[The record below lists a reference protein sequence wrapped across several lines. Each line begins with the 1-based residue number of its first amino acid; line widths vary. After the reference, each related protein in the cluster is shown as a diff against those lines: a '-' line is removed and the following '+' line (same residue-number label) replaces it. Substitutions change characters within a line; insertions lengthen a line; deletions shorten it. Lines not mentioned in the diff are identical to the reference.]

1 MKQGHAS
8 REGKYGGKV
17 EPSAKAINKNWV
29 SQMGNSVGNHVTHK
43 SEPLSG
49 VRADPYK
56 GRGYEAPHDAG
67 RTVHRSGSQG
77 RS

>member
-17 EPSAKAINKNWV
+17 EPSAKAVNKDWT
-29 SQMGNSVGNHVTHK
+29 SQMGNSVGNHVTHQ

-56 GRGYEAPHDAG
+56 GRGYEAPRNKSQSHN
-67 RTVHRSGSQG
+67 RGSQG
-77 RS
+77 RY